1 MDALKEGLLKVEP
14 GLLLWTI
21 ITFLSLVL
29 ILWKTAWKPII
40 ESLDARA
47 LRLKGDLDKAEMTR
61 IEAEAVL
68 NKHKEL
74 LDNAKDETAKI
85 IAEGKS
91 GAEKIRAEIVA
102 KAEQESKEIT
112 ERSKREV
119 LMAKDKAISELKVE
133 IVNIATDIASKIIAK
148 NLKPEDQ
155 LTIVK
160 NALNKI
166 DTIQ

>member
-29 ILWKTAWKPII
+29 ILWKTAWKPIV

-47 LRLKGDLDKAEMTR
+47 LRIKGDLDKAETTR

-74 LDNAKDETAKI
+74 LDSAKDETAKI
-85 IAEGKS
+85 IADGKS

-102 KAEQESKEIT
+102 KTEQESKEIT

-155 LTIVK
+155 LSIVK

>member
-47 LRLKGDLDKAEMTR
+47 LRLKGDLDKAETTR
-61 IEAEAVL
+61 IEAEAIL

-85 IAEGKS
+85 IAEGKA
-91 GAEKIRAEIVA
+91 GAEKIRAEIIA

-155 LTIVK
+155 LAIVN

>member
-47 LRLKGDLDKAEMTR
+47 LRLKGDLDKAETTR
-61 IEAEAVL
+61 IEAEAIL

-74 LDNAKDETAKI
+74 LDSAKDETAKI
-85 IAEGKS
+85 IADGKA

>member
-29 ILWKTAWKPII
+29 ILWKTAWKPIV

-47 LRLKGDLDKAEMTR
+47 LRLKGDLDKAETTR
-61 IEAEAVL
+61 IEAEAIL

-74 LDNAKDETAKI
+74 LDSAKDETAKI
-85 IAEGKS
+85 IADGKV
-91 GAEKIRAEIVA
+91 GAEKIRAEIIA
-102 KAEQESKEIT
+102 KAEHESKEIT

-119 LMAKDKAISELKVE
+119 LMAKDKAIGELKVE

-155 LTIVK
+155 LAIVK